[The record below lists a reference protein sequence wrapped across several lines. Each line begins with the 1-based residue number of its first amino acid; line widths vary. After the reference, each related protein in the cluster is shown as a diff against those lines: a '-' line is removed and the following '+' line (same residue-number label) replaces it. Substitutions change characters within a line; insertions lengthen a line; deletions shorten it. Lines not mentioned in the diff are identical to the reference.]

1 MNKMT
6 MFLLLGILV
15 FPICSATKAISALST
30 TSTFRTYKNPVIDT
44 SLPDPSI
51 IKAHDGYFYLYAT
64 EDIHNLPI
72 YKSKD
77 LIHWSFVGTAF
88 TNETR
93 PSFVEKGNLWAPDIN
108 YINGQYV
115 LYYSMSRWGEEWK
128 CGIGVATSNN
138 PEGPFIDHGK
148 LFLSS
153 EIGVQNSIDEFFVR
167 DHGHNYL
174 FWGSFHGIY
183 CIELSA
189 DGLTIKSGAR
199 KKQIAGSFMEGS
211 CILKKNGYYYLI
223 GSNGTC
229 CEGLKST
236 YQLTVGRSKH
246 LLGPYITRQGKSL
259 LQNHFT
265 VLLHKNNQFVGTGHN
280 SEIIVDS
287 EGQDWLL
294 YHAFMKDD
302 PDAGRVILL
311 DQLKWCNNW
320 PYIENDSPSLKHKIP
335 LFKHN

>member
-1 MNKMT
+1 MNKII
-6 MFLLLGILV
+6 MFLLLSILESS
-15 FPICSATKAISALST
+15 ICSATKGIPALLTISPN
-30 TSTFRTYKNPVIDT
+30 RTYNNPVINT
-44 SLPDPSI
+44 SLPDPSV
-51 IKAHDGYFYLYAT
+51 IKAYDGYFYLYAT

-77 LIHWSFVGTAF
+77 LIQWSFVGTAF

-108 YINGQYV
+108 YIQGQYV
-115 LYYSMSRWGEEWK
+115 LYYSMSKWGEEWK
-128 CGIGVATSNN
+128 CGIGVATSNK

-153 EIGVQNSIDEFFVR
+153 EIGVQNSIDEFFFH
-167 DHGHNYL
+167 DNGHNYL

-189 DGLTIKSGAR
+189 DGLSIKSGA
-199 KKQIAGSFMEGS
+199 KKRQVAGSFMEAS
-211 CILKKNGYYYLI
+211 CIIKRKGYYYLI

-246 LLGPYITRQGKSL
+246 LFGPYVNQQGESL

-265 VLLHKNNQFVGTGHN
+265 VLLHKNNRFVGTGHN

-287 EGQDWLL
+287 KGQNWLL
-294 YHAFMKDD
+294 YHAYKKDD

-311 DQLKWCNNW
+311 DQLKWRNNW
-320 PYIENDSPSLKHKIP
+320 PYIETDSPSMKHKTP